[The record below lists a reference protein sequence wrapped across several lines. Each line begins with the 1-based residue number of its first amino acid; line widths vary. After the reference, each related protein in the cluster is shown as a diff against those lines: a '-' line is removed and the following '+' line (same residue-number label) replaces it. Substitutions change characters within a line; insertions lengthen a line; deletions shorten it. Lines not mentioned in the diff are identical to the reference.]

1 MSIFLLI
8 FGLVAFVGLVL
19 IHEWGHFIAARRA
32 NVDVEEFGL
41 GFPPKAKTI
50 TKKNGTEYT
59 LNWLPLGGFVRL
71 KGEHDYDKQKGSFG
85 AAKLSDKVRIMVA
98 GVGMNLITAF
108 ILFTVV
114 ALIGMPQLV
123 DNQFIISSDSKVIQE
138 VQNKDVVL
146 VGEIVAGGP
155 AEKAGIK
162 VGEEIISINGQP
174 VDEPSTLPSISEAN
188 AGKPVIVVVKDQ
200 QGNSRTKEITLAAT
214 SPYFGIAPYSGRTGM
229 EVRRS
234 TWSAPIVALGLIR
247 DFTVLT
253 FKALGSA
260 VHGLGSIVAGVFT
273 GNDEA
278 RRNGQTAASAQVS
291 GPVGIFYVLKEGS
304 NLGIG
309 FTLMIIAV
317 ISLTLAIMNILPI
330 PALDGGRLF
339 VTLLYRAMKK
349 PLTPETEDRIHG
361 TGMAVL
367 LGLFVVITIVDI
379 NRFIR

>member
-123 DNQFIISSDSKVIQE
+123 DNQFTISSDSKVIQE

-146 VGEIVAGGP
+146 VGEVVAGGP

-162 VGEEIISINGQP
+162 VGEEIISINGQS

-188 AGKPVIVVVKDQ
+188 AGKQVIVVVKDQ
-200 QGNSRTKEITLAAT
+200 QGNSRTKGITLAAT
-214 SPYFGIAPYSGRTGM
+214 SPYFGVAPYSGRIGM

-367 LGLFVVITIVDI
+367 LGLFVAITIVDI

>member
-123 DNQFIISSDSKVIQE
+123 DNQFTISSDSKVIQE

-146 VGEIVAGGP
+146 VGEVVAGGP
-155 AEKAGIK
+155 AEKAGL
-162 VGEEIISINGQP
+162 S
-174 VDEPSTLPSISEAN
+174 
-188 AGKPVIVVVKDQ
+188 
-200 QGNSRTKEITLAAT
+200 
-214 SPYFGIAPYSGRTGM
+214 
-229 EVRRS
+229 
-234 TWSAPIVALGLIR
+234 
-247 DFTVLT
+247 
-253 FKALGSA
+253 
-260 VHGLGSIVAGVFT
+260 
-273 GNDEA
+273 
-278 RRNGQTAASAQVS
+278 
-291 GPVGIFYVLKEGS
+291 
-304 NLGIG
+304 
-309 FTLMIIAV
+309 
-317 ISLTLAIMNILPI
+317 
-330 PALDGGRLF
+330 
-339 VTLLYRAMKK
+339 
-349 PLTPETEDRIHG
+349 
-361 TGMAVL
+361 
-367 LGLFVVITIVDI
+367 
-379 NRFIR
+379 